1 MLQIDLA
8 FIGLSFFNLYVC
20 FMVLHR
26 HWLWKFTCLATYAC
40 IAVAFPVNDLQF
52 LSSRRGLER
61 ERERC
66 LRICVCECMSWG
78 EMVWGGGGCI
88 LFFALVSLSFSLHLS
103 IFRGGNTFCP
113 LQTLAQIFARV
124 CSVNRLSVCAMW
136 LLVDFPCRIDRGNSG
151 RMGGKSI
158 SILVASERA
167 RKRET
172 EERKGRNVTEPRNV
186 PMMMNLVVWWVLR
199 EQAKA
204 VV

>member
-52 LSSRRGLER
+52 LSSRRSLER

-78 EMVWGGGGCI
+78 EMVWGGGGVAYLFCFCI
-88 LFFALVSLSFSLHLS
+88 SFLLSPSLHFSWREHILPPPNS
-103 IFRGGNTFCP
+103 SANICTRLLCK
-113 LQTLAQIFARV
+113 QTLCLCDVIVGRF
-124 CSVNRLSVCAMW
+124 SVPYW
-136 LLVDFPCRIDRGNSG
+136 P
-151 RMGGKSI
+151 
-158 SILVASERA
+158 
-167 RKRET
+167 RE
-172 EERKGRNVTEPRNV
+172 
-186 PMMMNLVVWWVLR
+186 
-199 EQAKA
+199 
-204 VV
+204 